1 LGKELMSQD
10 EIAVMDGSKC
20 ILQVRGV
27 RPFLSTKYD
36 IEKHHNYQYL
46 ADADPKKA
54 FNIIEF
60 VKVFKENKAKLLEG
74 LNRKNTNI
82 VVIEIKDDEDVKP
95 KDDEVKPKNETSTK
109 PVPVPVPA
117 EQTKPVIMQ
126 DNTPVEEE
134 VPTETTET
142 TEQANIQTDNIT
154 DNKTDNYEGED
165 DEDDSDDF
173 DPDDTE
179 LV

>member
-1 LGKELMSQD
+1 MRFSW
-10 EIAVMDGSKC
+10 
-20 ILQVRGV
+20 
-27 RPFLSTKYD
+27 
-36 IEKHHNYQYL
+36 
-46 ADADPKKA
+46 
-54 FNIIEF
+54 
-60 VKVFKENKAKLLEG
+60 ENKAKLLEG

-95 KDDEVKPKNETSTK
+95 KDDEVKPKNETSAK
-109 PVPVPVPA
+109 PVSVSVPS
-117 EQTKPVIMQ
+117 EEIKPEITQ
-126 DNTPVEEE
+126 DDTPVQEK
-134 VPTETTET
+134 VTPTKTATIPIETIESSETAET
-142 TEQANIQTDNIT
+142 TEQANTQTDNIT